1 MKLEG
6 SSFIYITNVTMVGS
20 YEAVKGLVQ
29 SVTNGN
35 NFRVL
40 AQQSQGAYN
49 AASILP
55 AYRAC
60 TYPYTVEHLERLA
73 LLDLLKPLIY
83 GKRFKMLKV
92 LLLWGL
98 GILLSIV
105 ITLSTVRILGLLS

>member
-6 SSFIYITNVTMVGS
+6 SSFIHITTVTMAGS

-29 SVTNGN
+29 TITNSN

-73 LLDLLKPLIY
+73 HLALTKAPDLWEEVQSVQGAHPRGVNTLPSVLIP
-83 GKRFKMLKV
+83 
-92 LLLWGL
+92 
-98 GILLSIV
+98 
-105 ITLSTVRILGLLS
+105 LSTCV